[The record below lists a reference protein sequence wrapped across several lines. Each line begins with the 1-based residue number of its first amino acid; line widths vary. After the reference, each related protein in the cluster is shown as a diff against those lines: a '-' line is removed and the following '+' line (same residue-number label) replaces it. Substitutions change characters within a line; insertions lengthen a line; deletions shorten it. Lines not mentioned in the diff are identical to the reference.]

1 MTTEQIF
8 SGLLILTIGPIVG
21 TIKPLWRDKTSWA
34 IAQGL
39 LCVGASKLLFS
50 YLFHAQFVAAGSSE
64 WAIAWDMIAL
74 MGLVLA
80 RSREGRVDLWS
91 IAAGYGVHDPI
102 SAGLAA
108 LLSGAGVICFRTNKQ
123 GLQVMLFAMMMVTAL
138 RHSSNQPLLVMT
150 GLLGLMIYWSHEKAD
165 RSKPSEK
172 YTQESTQHPNSPETE
187 MKFFRADAAVVTFDD
202 RVLPL
207 QAGQPAAYLSQ
218 LRRSGYSVPQG
229 WMVYPGDDLETVI
242 TLVSPTAQFP
252 AIVRY
257 SHLLTNPLDDRT
269 KQVWESK
276 SDQELRAALLQAFD
290 GAKASMV
297 LMVMPKVW
305 AVFAGVVR
313 EVMPG
318 YVLVTCGQER
328 FEVRSKGQISAN
340 MKTYET
346 PDRLIREVA
355 DLLSKLQN
363 EYGEDYKKQLGG
375 GFAIHWRHDGET
387 LWIWDIR
394 GL

>member
-1 MTTEQIF
+1 MTIEQILG
-8 SGLLILTIGPIVG
+8 GLFILTIGPIVG
-21 TIKPLWRDKTSWA
+21 TIKPFWRDKTSWA

-39 LCVGASKLLFS
+39 LCVGISKLLFS
-50 YLFHAQFVAAGSSE
+50 YLFHAQFLATGSSE
-64 WAIAWDMIAL
+64 WTIAWDMIAL

-80 RSREGRVDLWS
+80 RSRDDRVDLWS
-91 IAAGYGVHDPI
+91 IGAGYGLHDPV

-123 GLQVMLFAMMMVTAL
+123 GLRVVLFAMMLVTAL
-138 RHSSNQPLLVMT
+138 RYSANQPLLVMT
-150 GLLGLMIYWSHEKAD
+150 GLLCTLIYWSYEKAD
-165 RSKPSEK
+165 RSNPAKKANPP
-172 YTQESTQHPNSPETE
+172 ESE
-187 MKFFRADAAVVTFDD
+187 MKFFRADAAVVTLDD

-207 QAGQPAAYLSQ
+207 QGGQPATYLSQ

-229 WMVYPGDDLETVI
+229 WMVYPGDDLDTVI
-242 TLVSPTAQFP
+242 ALATPTAEFP

-257 SHLLTNPLDDRT
+257 SYLQDNPLDDRT

-276 SDQELRAALLQAFD
+276 SDQELRTALLQAFD

-305 AVFAGVVR
+305 AVFSGAVR

-328 FEVRSKGQISAN
+328 FEVRSNGQISAN
-340 MKTYET
+340 VKTYET

-355 DLLSKLQN
+355 ELLSKLQK
-363 EYGEDYKKQLGG
+363 EFGEDYKKQLGG
-375 GFAIHWRHDGET
+375 GFAIDWMHDGERI
-387 LWIWDIR
+387 WIWDIR

>member
-1 MTTEQIF
+1 MTIEQILG
-8 SGLLILTIGPIVG
+8 GLFILTIGPIVG

-34 IAQGL
+34 IAQGM
-39 LCVGASKLLFS
+39 LCVGVSKFLFS
-50 YLFHAQFVAAGSSE
+50 YLLHAQFLATGNSE

-80 RSREGRVDLWS
+80 RSSRGDRVDLWS
-91 IAAGYGVHDPI
+91 IGAGYGLHDPI

-123 GLQVMLFAMMMVTAL
+123 GLNVLLFAMMLVTAL
-138 RHSSNQPLLVMT
+138 RYSANQPLLVMT
-150 GLLGLMIYWSHEKAD
+150 GLLCTLIYWSYEKAD

-172 YTQESTQHPNSPETE
+172 GNPPETE
-187 MKFFRADAAVVTFDD
+187 LKFFRADAAVVTLDD

-207 QAGQPAAYLSQ
+207 QAGQPAAYLSE

-242 TLVSPTAQFP
+242 ALATPTAQFP

-257 SHLLTNPLDDRT
+257 SHLLANPLDDRT
-269 KQVWESK
+269 KQAWESK
-276 SDQELRAALLQAFD
+276 SDQELRTALLQAFD

-305 AVFAGVVR
+305 AVFSGAVR

-355 DLLSKLQN
+355 ELLSKLQK
-363 EYGEDYKKQLGG
+363 EYGEEYKKQLGS
-375 GFAIHWRHDGET
+375 GFAIDWMHDGERI
-387 LWIWDIR
+387 WIWDIR

>member
-1 MTTEQIF
+1 MTIEQILG
-8 SGLLILTIGPIVG
+8 GLFILTIGPIMG
-21 TIKPLWRDKTSWA
+21 TIKPLWQDKTSWA
-34 IAQGL
+34 IAQGFV
-39 LCVGASKLLFS
+39 CVGVSKFLFS
-50 YLFHAQFVAAGSSE
+50 YLLYSQFLATGSSE

-80 RSREGRVDLWS
+80 RSVRGDRIDLWS
-91 IAAGYGVHDPI
+91 LGAGYGLHDPI
-102 SAGLAA
+102 SAGLVV
-108 LLSGAGVICFRTNKQ
+108 LFSGVGVICFRTNKQ
-123 GLQVMLFAMMMVTAL
+123 GLNVLLFAMMLVTAL
-138 RHSSNQPLLVMT
+138 RYSVNQPLLVMT
-150 GLLGLMIYWSHEKAD
+150 GLLCTLTYWSYEKTD
-165 RSKPSEK
+165 RSKRSENA
-172 YTQESTQHPNSPETE
+172 NSAETE
-187 MKFFRADAAVVTFDD
+187 LKFFRADAAVVTLDD
-202 RVLPL
+202 RILPL

-242 TLVSPTAQFP
+242 ALATPTVQCP

-276 SDQELRAALLQAFD
+276 SDQELRTALLQAFD

-305 AVFAGVVR
+305 AVFSGVVR
-313 EVMPG
+313 EVIPG

-328 FEVRSKGQISAN
+328 FEVRSNGQLSAN
-340 MKTYET
+340 VKTYET
-346 PDRLIREVA
+346 PDRLIREVG
-355 DLLSKLQN
+355 DLLSKLQK

-375 GFAIHWRHDGET
+375 GFALHWIHDGER
-387 LWIWDIR
+387 LWIWDISEV
-394 GL
+394 

>member
-1 MTTEQIF
+1 MTIEQILG
-8 SGLLILTIGPIVG
+8 GLFILTIGPIVG
-21 TIKPLWRDKTSWA
+21 TIKPFWRDKTSWA

-39 LCVGASKLLFS
+39 LCVGISKLLFS
-50 YLFHAQFVAAGSSE
+50 YLFHAQFLATGSSE
-64 WAIAWDMIAL
+64 WTIAWDMIAL

-80 RSREGRVDLWS
+80 RSRDDRVDLWS
-91 IAAGYGVHDPI
+91 IGAGYGLHDPV

-123 GLQVMLFAMMMVTAL
+123 GLRVVLFAMMLVTAL
-138 RHSSNQPLLVMT
+138 RYSANQPLLVMT
-150 GLLGLMIYWSHEKAD
+150 GLLCTLIYWSYEKAD
-165 RSKPSEK
+165 RSNPAKKANPP
-172 YTQESTQHPNSPETE
+172 ESE
-187 MKFFRADAAVVTFDD
+187 MKFFRADAAVVTLDD

-207 QAGQPAAYLSQ
+207 QGGQPAAYLSQ

-229 WMVYPGDDLETVI
+229 WMVYPGDDLDTVI
-242 TLVSPTAQFP
+242 ALATPTAEFP

-257 SHLLTNPLDDRT
+257 SYLQDNPLDDRT

-276 SDQELRAALLQAFD
+276 SDQELRTALLQAFD

-305 AVFAGVVR
+305 AVFSGAVR

-328 FEVRSKGQISAN
+328 FEVRSNGQISAN
-340 MKTYET
+340 VKTYET

-355 DLLSKLQN
+355 ELLSKLQK
-363 EYGEDYKKQLGG
+363 EFGEDYKKQLGG
-375 GFAIHWRHDGET
+375 GFAIDWMHDGERI
-387 LWIWDIR
+387 WIWDIR

>member
-1 MTTEQIF
+1 MTIEQIF

-21 TIKPLWRDKTSWA
+21 TIKPLWRDKTSLA

-39 LCVGASKLLFS
+39 LCVGVSKLLFS
-50 YLFHAQFVAAGSSE
+50 YLLHPQFLATGSSE
-64 WAIAWDMIAL
+64 WTIAWDMIAL

-80 RSREGRVDLWS
+80 RSFRGDRVDLWS
-91 IAAGYGVHDPI
+91 IGAGYGLHDPI

-108 LLSGAGVICFRTNKQ
+108 LLSGTGVICFRTNKQ
-123 GLQVMLFAMMMVTAL
+123 GLRVVLFAMMLVTAL
-138 RHSSNQPLLVMT
+138 RYSANQPLLVMT
-150 GLLGLMIYWSHEKAD
+150 GLLCTLIYWSYEKTD

-172 YTQESTQHPNSPETE
+172 TNPSETGL
-187 MKFFRADAAVVTFDD
+187 KFFRADAAVVTLDD
-202 RVLPL
+202 RMLPL
-207 QAGQPAAYLSQ
+207 QSGQPAAYLSQ

-229 WMVYPGDDLETVI
+229 WLVYPGDDLETVI
-242 TLVSPTAQFP
+242 ALATPTAQFP

-257 SHLLTNPLDDRT
+257 SHLLANPLDDRT

-276 SDQELRAALLQAFD
+276 SDQELRSALLQAFD

-305 AVFAGVVR
+305 AVFSGAVR

-340 MKTYET
+340 VKTYET

-355 DLLSKLQN
+355 ELLSRLQK
-363 EYGEDYKKQLGG
+363 EFGEDYKKQLGG
-375 GFAIHWRHDGET
+375 GFAIDWMHDGERV
-387 LWIWDIR
+387 WIWDIR

>member
-1 MTTEQIF
+1 MTIEQIL
-8 SGLLILTIGPIVG
+8 SGLFILMIGPIVG

-39 LCVGASKLLFS
+39 LCVGASKFLFS
-50 YLFHAQFVAAGSSE
+50 YLFQAQFLATGSSE
-64 WAIAWDMIAL
+64 WTIAWDMIAL

-80 RSREGRVDLWS
+80 RSFRGDRVDLWS
-91 IAAGYGVHDPI
+91 IGGGYGLHDPI

-123 GLQVMLFAMMMVTAL
+123 GLKVLLLAMMLVTAL
-138 RHSSNQPLLVMT
+138 RYSANQPLLVMT
-150 GLLGLMIYWSHEKAD
+150 GLLCTLIYWSYEKAD
-165 RSKPSEK
+165 RSNPSEK
-172 YTQESTQHPNSPETE
+172 ANPPETE
-187 MKFFRADAAVVTFDD
+187 LKFFRADAAVMTLDD

-207 QAGQPAAYLSQ
+207 QVGQPAAYLSQ

-242 TLVSPTAQFP
+242 ALATPTAEFP

-257 SHLLTNPLDDRT
+257 SHLLANPLDDRT

-276 SDQELRAALLQAFD
+276 SDQELRTALLQAFD

-305 AVFAGVVR
+305 AVFSGAVR

-340 MKTYET
+340 VKTYET

-355 DLLSKLQN
+355 ELLSKLQK
-363 EYGEDYKKQLGG
+363 EFGEDYKKQLGS
-375 GFAIHWRHDGET
+375 GFAIDWMHDGET

>member
-1 MTTEQIF
+1 MTIEQILG
-8 SGLLILTIGPIVG
+8 GLFILMIGPIVG

-34 IAQGL
+34 IAQGI
-39 LCVGASKLLFS
+39 LCVGVSKFLFS
-50 YLFHAQFVAAGSSE
+50 YLFQAQFLATGSSE
-64 WAIAWDMIAL
+64 WAMAWDMIAL

-80 RSREGRVDLWS
+80 RSLRGDRVDLWS
-91 IAAGYGVHDPI
+91 IAAGYGLHDPI
-102 SAGLAA
+102 SAGLVA
-108 LLSGAGVICFRTNKQ
+108 LLSGAGVICFRTSKQ
-123 GLQVMLFAMMMVTAL
+123 GLKVLLLAIMLVTAL
-138 RHSSNQPLLVMT
+138 RYSTNQPLLVMT
-150 GLLGLMIYWSHEKAD
+150 GLLCTLIYWSYEKAD
-165 RSKPSEK
+165 RLKPSEK
-172 YTQESTQHPNSPETE
+172 ANLPETE
-187 MKFFRADAAVVTFDD
+187 LKFFRADAAVMTFDD
-202 RVLPL
+202 RVLAL
-207 QAGQPAAYLSQ
+207 QAGQPAAYLSE

-242 TLVSPTAQFP
+242 TLATPTAQFP

-257 SHLLTNPLDDRT
+257 SHLLANPLDDRT

-276 SDQELRAALLQAFD
+276 SDQELRTALLQAFD

-305 AVFAGVVR
+305 AVFSGAVR

-318 YVLVTCGQER
+318 YVLVTCGEER

-340 MKTYET
+340 VKTYET

-355 DLLSKLQN
+355 DLLSKLQK
-363 EYGEDYKKQLGG
+363 EFGEDYKKQLGG
-375 GFAIHWRHDGET
+375 GFLIDWMHDGET
-387 LWIWDIR
+387 IWIWGIR

>member
-1 MTTEQIF
+1 MTIEQIF
-8 SGLLILTIGPIVG
+8 GGLLILTIGPIVG

-39 LCVGASKLLFS
+39 LCVGVSKLLFS
-50 YLFHAQFVAAGSSE
+50 YLFHDQFLATGSSE

-80 RSREGRVDLWS
+80 RSFRGDRVDLWS
-91 IAAGYGVHDPI
+91 IGAGYGLHDPI

-123 GLQVMLFAMMMVTAL
+123 GLRVVLFAMMLVTAL
-138 RHSSNQPLLVMT
+138 RYSANQPLLVMT
-150 GLLGLMIYWSHEKAD
+150 GLLCALIYWSYEKAD
-165 RSKPSEK
+165 RLNPSEK
-172 YTQESTQHPNSPETE
+172 ANPPESE
-187 MKFFRADAAVVTFDD
+187 MKFFRADAAVVTLSD

-242 TLVSPTAQFP
+242 ALATPTAQFP

-257 SHLLTNPLDDRT
+257 SHLLANPLDDRT

-276 SDQELRAALLQAFD
+276 SDQELRTALLQAFD

-305 AVFAGVVR
+305 AVFSGVVR

-328 FEVRSKGQISAN
+328 FEVRSNGQLSAN
-340 MKTYET
+340 VKTYET

-355 DLLSKLQN
+355 ELLSKLQK
-363 EYGEDYKKQLGG
+363 EFGQDYKKQLGG
-375 GFAIHWRHDGET
+375 GFAIHWMHDGET
-387 LWIWDIR
+387 IWIWDIR

>member
-1 MTTEQIF
+1 MTIEQILG
-8 SGLLILTIGPIVG
+8 GLFILTIGPIVG
-21 TIKPLWRDKTSWA
+21 TIKPFWRDKTSWA

-39 LCVGASKLLFS
+39 LCVGISKLLFS
-50 YLFHAQFVAAGSSE
+50 YLFHAQFLATGSSE
-64 WAIAWDMIAL
+64 WTIAWDMIAL

-80 RSREGRVDLWS
+80 RSVRGDRVDLWS
-91 IAAGYGVHDPI
+91 IGGGYGLHDPI

-123 GLQVMLFAMMMVTAL
+123 GLKVLLLAMMLVTAL
-138 RHSSNQPLLVMT
+138 RYSANQPLLVMT
-150 GLLGLMIYWSHEKAD
+150 GLLCTLIYWSYEKAD
-165 RSKPSEK
+165 RSNPAKKANPP
-172 YTQESTQHPNSPETE
+172 ESE
-187 MKFFRADAAVVTFDD
+187 MKFFRADAAVVTLDD

-207 QAGQPAAYLSQ
+207 QGGQPAAYLSQ

-229 WMVYPGDDLETVI
+229 WMVYPGDDLDTVI
-242 TLVSPTAQFP
+242 ALATPTAEFP

-257 SHLLTNPLDDRT
+257 SYLQDNPLDDRT

-276 SDQELRAALLQAFD
+276 SDQELRTALLQAFD

-305 AVFAGVVR
+305 AVFSGAVR

-328 FEVRSKGQISAN
+328 FEVRSNGQISAN
-340 MKTYET
+340 VKTYET

-355 DLLSKLQN
+355 ELLSKLQK
-363 EYGEDYKKQLGG
+363 EFGEDYKKQLGG
-375 GFAIHWRHDGET
+375 GFAIDWMHDGERI
-387 LWIWDIR
+387 WIWDIR

>member
-1 MTTEQIF
+1 MTIEQIF
-8 SGLLILTIGPIVG
+8 GGLLILTIGPIVG

-34 IAQGL
+34 VAQGL
-39 LCVGASKLLFS
+39 LCVGVSKFLFS
-50 YLFHAQFVAAGSSE
+50 YLFHEQFLATGSSE
-64 WAIAWDMIAL
+64 WATAWDMIAL

-80 RSREGRVDLWS
+80 RSRGDNRVDLWS
-91 IAAGYGVHDPI
+91 IAAGYALHDPA

-108 LLSGAGVICFRTNKQ
+108 LLSGTGVICFRTTKQ
-123 GLQVMLFAMMMVTAL
+123 GLNVVLFAMMAVTAL
-138 RHSSNQPLLVMT
+138 RYSTNQPLLVMT
-150 GLLGLMIYWSHEKAD
+150 GLLCLLIYWSHEKAD
-165 RSKPSEK
+165 RSKK
-172 YTQESTQHPNSPETE
+172 QSTQQANLSETE
-187 MKFFRADAAVVTFDD
+187 LKFFRADAAVVTLDD

-207 QAGQPAAYLSQ
+207 RAGQPAAHLSE

-242 TLVSPTAQFP
+242 ALATPTAQFP

-276 SDQELRAALLQAFD
+276 SDQELRTALLQAFD

-305 AVFAGVVR
+305 AVFSGAVR

-355 DLLSKLQN
+355 ELLSKLQK
-363 EYGEDYKKQLGG
+363 EYGEEYKKQWGS
-375 GFAIHWRHDGET
+375 GFAIDWMHDGERI
-387 LWIWDIR
+387 WIWDIR

>member
-1 MTTEQIF
+1 MTIEQILG
-8 SGLLILTIGPIVG
+8 GLFILTIGPIVG

-34 IAQGL
+34 IAQGM
-39 LCVGASKLLFS
+39 LCVGVSKFLFS
-50 YLFHAQFVAAGSSE
+50 YLFHAQFLTTGSSE

-80 RSREGRVDLWS
+80 RSLRGDRVDLWS
-91 IAAGYGVHDPI
+91 IGGGYGLHDPI
-102 SAGLAA
+102 SAGLVA
-108 LLSGAGVICFRTNKQ
+108 LLSSAGVICFRTSKQ
-123 GLQVMLFAMMMVTAL
+123 GLKVLLLAMMLVTAL
-138 RHSSNQPLLVMT
+138 RYSANQPLLVMT
-150 GLLGLMIYWSHEKAD
+150 GLLCTLIYWSYEKAD
-165 RSKPSEK
+165 RSNPSEK
-172 YTQESTQHPNSPETE
+172 ANPPETE
-187 MKFFRADAAVVTFDD
+187 LKFFRADAAVMTFDD

-207 QAGQPAAYLSQ
+207 QAGQPAAYLSE

-242 TLVSPTAQFP
+242 TLATPTAEFP

-257 SHLLTNPLDDRT
+257 SHLLTNPLDNRT

-276 SDQELRAALLQAFD
+276 SDQELRTALLQAFD

-305 AVFAGVVR
+305 AVFSGAVR

-340 MKTYET
+340 VKTYET

-355 DLLSKLQN
+355 ELLSKLQK
-363 EYGEDYKKQLGG
+363 EFGEDYKKQLGS
-375 GFAIHWRHDGET
+375 GFAIDWMHDGET

>member
-1 MTTEQIF
+1 MTIEQILG
-8 SGLLILTIGPIVG
+8 GLFILTIGPIVG
-21 TIKPLWRDKTSWA
+21 TIKPFWRDKTSWA

-39 LCVGASKLLFS
+39 LCVGISKLLFS
-50 YLFHAQFVAAGSSE
+50 YLFHAQFLATGSSE
-64 WAIAWDMIAL
+64 WTIAWDMIAL

-80 RSREGRVDLWS
+80 RSFRDDRVDLWS
-91 IAAGYGVHDPI
+91 IGAGYGLHDPV

-123 GLQVMLFAMMMVTAL
+123 GLRVVLFAMMLVTAL
-138 RHSSNQPLLVMT
+138 RYSANQPLLVMT
-150 GLLGLMIYWSHEKAD
+150 GLLCTLIYWSYEKAD
-165 RSKPSEK
+165 RSNPAKKANPP
-172 YTQESTQHPNSPETE
+172 ESE
-187 MKFFRADAAVVTFDD
+187 MKFFRADAAVVTLDD

-207 QAGQPAAYLSQ
+207 QGGQPAAYLSE

-229 WMVYPGDDLETVI
+229 WMVYPGDDLDTVI
-242 TLVSPTAQFP
+242 ALATPTAEFP

-257 SHLLTNPLDDRT
+257 SYLQDNPLDDRT

-276 SDQELRAALLQAFD
+276 SDQELRTALLQAFD

-305 AVFAGVVR
+305 AVFSGAVR

-328 FEVRSKGQISAN
+328 FEVRSNGQISAN
-340 MKTYET
+340 VKTYET

-355 DLLSKLQN
+355 ELLSKLQK
-363 EYGEDYKKQLGG
+363 EFGEDYKKQLGG
-375 GFAIHWRHDGET
+375 GFAIDWMHDGERI
-387 LWIWDIR
+387 WIWDIR

>member
-1 MTTEQIF
+1 MTIEQIF
-8 SGLLILTIGPIVG
+8 GGLLILMIGPIVG

-34 IAQGL
+34 IAQGI
-39 LCVGASKLLFS
+39 LCVGVSKFLFS
-50 YLFHAQFVAAGSSE
+50 HLFHAQFLATGSSE
-64 WAIAWDMIAL
+64 WTIAWDMISL
-74 MGLVLA
+74 MGLVLT
-80 RSREGRVDLWS
+80 RSFWGDRVDLWS
-91 IAAGYGVHDPI
+91 IGAGYGLHDPI

-123 GLQVMLFAMMMVTAL
+123 GLKVLLCAMMLVTAL
-138 RHSSNQPLLVMT
+138 RYSANQPLLVMT
-150 GLLGLMIYWSHEKAD
+150 GLLCTLIYWNYEKAD
-165 RSKPSEK
+165 RSNSSEK
-172 YTQESTQHPNSPETE
+172 ANPPETE
-187 MKFFRADAAVVTFDD
+187 LKFFRADAAVVTLDD

-207 QAGQPAAYLSQ
+207 QVGQPAAYLSQ

-242 TLVSPTAQFP
+242 ALATPTAKFP
-252 AIVRY
+252 TIVRY
-257 SHLLTNPLDDRT
+257 SHLLVNPLDDRT
-269 KQVWESK
+269 KQVGWESK
-276 SDQELRAALLQAFD
+276 SDQELRTALLQAFD

-305 AVFAGVVR
+305 AGFSGVVR

-340 MKTYET
+340 VKTYET

-355 DLLSKLQN
+355 DLLAKLQK

-375 GFAIHWRHDGET
+375 GFAIHWTHDGET

-394 GL
+394 GV

>member
-1 MTTEQIF
+1 MTIEQILG
-8 SGLLILTIGPIVG
+8 GLLILTIGPIVG

-39 LCVGASKLLFS
+39 LCVGVSKFLFS
-50 YLFHAQFVAAGSSE
+50 YLLHAHFLATGSSE
-64 WAIAWDMIAL
+64 WAMAWDMIAL

-80 RSREGRVDLWS
+80 RSFRGDRVDLWS
-91 IAAGYGVHDPI
+91 IGGGYGLHDPI

-123 GLQVMLFAMMMVTAL
+123 GLKVLLLAMMLVTAL
-138 RHSSNQPLLVMT
+138 RYSANQPLLVMT
-150 GLLGLMIYWSHEKAD
+150 GLLCTLIYWSYEKAD
-165 RSKPSEK
+165 RSNPSEK
-172 YTQESTQHPNSPETE
+172 ANLPETE
-187 MKFFRADAAVVTFDD
+187 LKFFRADAAVMTLDD

-207 QAGQPAAYLSQ
+207 QVGQPAVYLSQ

-242 TLVSPTAQFP
+242 ALAAPTAEFP

-257 SHLLTNPLDDRT
+257 SHLLANPLDDRT

-276 SDQELRAALLQAFD
+276 SDQELRTALLQAFD

-305 AVFAGVVR
+305 AVFSGAVR

-328 FEVRSKGQISAN
+328 FEVRSKGQIAAN
-340 MKTYET
+340 VKTYET

-355 DLLSKLQN
+355 ELLSKLQK
-363 EYGEDYKKQLGG
+363 EFGEDYKKQLGS
-375 GFAIHWRHDGET
+375 GFAIDWMHDGET

-394 GL
+394 GS

>member
-1 MTTEQIF
+1 MTIEQILG
-8 SGLLILTIGPIVG
+8 GLFILMIGPIVG

-34 IAQGL
+34 IAQGM
-39 LCVGASKLLFS
+39 LCVGVSKFLFS
-50 YLFHAQFVAAGSSE
+50 YLFHAQFLATGSSE
-64 WAIAWDMIAL
+64 WTIAWDMIAL

-80 RSREGRVDLWS
+80 RSLRGDRVDLWS
-91 IAAGYGVHDPI
+91 IGGGYGLHDPI

-123 GLQVMLFAMMMVTAL
+123 GLKVLLLAMMLVTAL
-138 RHSSNQPLLVMT
+138 RYSANQPLLVMT
-150 GLLGLMIYWSHEKAD
+150 GLLCTLIYWSYEKAA
-165 RSKPSEK
+165 RSNPSEK
-172 YTQESTQHPNSPETE
+172 ANPPETE
-187 MKFFRADAAVVTFDD
+187 LKFFRADAAVMTLDD

-207 QAGQPAAYLSQ
+207 QVGQPAAYLSQ

-242 TLVSPTAQFP
+242 ALATPTAEFP

-257 SHLLTNPLDDRT
+257 SHLLASPLDDRT

-276 SDQELRAALLQAFD
+276 SDQELRTALLQAFD

-305 AVFAGVVR
+305 AVFSGTVR

-340 MKTYET
+340 VKTYET

-355 DLLSKLQN
+355 ELLSKLQK
-363 EYGEDYKKQLGG
+363 EFGEDYKKQLGS
-375 GFAIHWRHDGET
+375 GFAIDWMHDGET

>member
-1 MTTEQIF
+1 MTIEQILG
-8 SGLLILTIGPIVG
+8 GLFILTIGPIVG
-21 TIKPLWRDKTSWA
+21 TIKPFWRDKTSWA

-39 LCVGASKLLFS
+39 LCVGISKLLFS
-50 YLFHAQFVAAGSSE
+50 YLFHAQFLATGSSE
-64 WAIAWDMIAL
+64 WTIAWDMIAL

-80 RSREGRVDLWS
+80 RSRDDRVDLWS
-91 IAAGYGVHDPI
+91 IGAGYGLHDPV

-123 GLQVMLFAMMMVTAL
+123 GLRVVLFAMMLVTAL
-138 RHSSNQPLLVMT
+138 RYSANQPLLVMT
-150 GLLGLMIYWSHEKAD
+150 GLLCTLIYWSYEKAD
-165 RSKPSEK
+165 RSNPAKKANPP
-172 YTQESTQHPNSPETE
+172 ESE
-187 MKFFRADAAVVTFDD
+187 MKFFRADAAVVTLDD

-207 QAGQPAAYLSQ
+207 QGGQPAAYLSE

-229 WMVYPGDDLETVI
+229 WMVYPGDDLDTVI
-242 TLVSPTAQFP
+242 ALATPTAEFP

-257 SHLLTNPLDDRT
+257 SYLQDNPLDDRT

-276 SDQELRAALLQAFD
+276 SDQELRTALLQAFD

-305 AVFAGVVR
+305 AVFSGAVR

-328 FEVRSKGQISAN
+328 FEVRSNGQISAN
-340 MKTYET
+340 VKTYET

-355 DLLSKLQN
+355 ELLSKLQK
-363 EYGEDYKKQLGG
+363 EFGEDYKKQLGG
-375 GFAIHWRHDGET
+375 GFAIDWMHDGERI
-387 LWIWDIR
+387 WIWDIR

>member
-1 MTTEQIF
+1 MTIEQIF
-8 SGLLILTIGPIVG
+8 GGLLILAIGPIVG

-39 LCVGASKLLFS
+39 LCVGVSKLLFS
-50 YLFHAQFVAAGSSE
+50 HLFHDQFLATGSSE

-80 RSREGRVDLWS
+80 RSRRDNRVDLWG
-91 IAAGYGVHDPI
+91 IAAGYGLHDPV

-123 GLQVMLFAMMMVTAL
+123 GLNVVLFAMMLVTAL
-138 RHSSNQPLLVMT
+138 RYSANQPLLVMT
-150 GLLGLMIYWSHEKAD
+150 GLLCTLIYWSYEKAD
-165 RSKPSEK
+165 RLNPSEK
-172 YTQESTQHPNSPETE
+172 TNPPESE
-187 MKFFRADAAVVTFDD
+187 MKFFRADAAVVTLSD

-242 TLVSPTAQFP
+242 SLATPTAQFP

-257 SHLLTNPLDDRT
+257 SHLLANPLDDRT

-276 SDQELRAALLQAFD
+276 SDQELRTALLQAFD

-305 AVFAGVVR
+305 AVFSGAVR

-328 FEVRSKGQISAN
+328 FEVRSNGQISAN
-340 MKTYET
+340 VKTYET
-346 PDRLIREVA
+346 PDRLIRDVA
-355 DLLSKLQN
+355 DLLSKLQK
-363 EYGEDYKKQLGG
+363 EFGEDYKKQLGG
-375 GFAIHWRHDGET
+375 GFAIDWMHDGET

>member
-1 MTTEQIF
+1 MTIEQILG
-8 SGLLILTIGPIVG
+8 GLFILTIGPIVG

-34 IAQGL
+34 IAQGM
-39 LCVGASKLLFS
+39 LCVGVSKFLFS
-50 YLFHAQFVAAGSSE
+50 YLLHAQFLATGNSE

-80 RSREGRVDLWS
+80 RSSRGDRVDLWS
-91 IAAGYGVHDPI
+91 IGAGYGLHDPI

-123 GLQVMLFAMMMVTAL
+123 GLNVLLFAMMLVTAL
-138 RHSSNQPLLVMT
+138 RYSANQPLLVMT
-150 GLLGLMIYWSHEKAD
+150 GLLCTLIYWSYEKAD

-172 YTQESTQHPNSPETE
+172 GNPPETE
-187 MKFFRADAAVVTFDD
+187 LKFFRADAAVVTLDD

-207 QAGQPAAYLSQ
+207 QAGQPAAYLSE

-242 TLVSPTAQFP
+242 ALATPTAQFP

-257 SHLLTNPLDDRT
+257 SHLLANPLDDRT
-269 KQVWESK
+269 KQAWESK
-276 SDQELRAALLQAFD
+276 SDQELRTALLQAFD
-290 GAKASMV
+290 GAKASMI

-305 AVFAGVVR
+305 AVFSGAVR

-355 DLLSKLQN
+355 ELLSKLQK
-363 EYGEDYKKQLGG
+363 EYGEEYKKQLGS
-375 GFAIHWRHDGET
+375 GFAIDWMHDGERI
-387 LWIWDIR
+387 WIWDIR

>member
-1 MTTEQIF
+1 MTIEQIF
-8 SGLLILTIGPIVG
+8 GGLLILTIGPIVG

-39 LCVGASKLLFS
+39 LCVGVSKFLFS
-50 YLFHAQFVAAGSSE
+50 YLFQAQFLATGSSE
-64 WAIAWDMIAL
+64 WTIAWDMIAL

-80 RSREGRVDLWS
+80 RSFRGDRVDLWS
-91 IAAGYGVHDPI
+91 IGGGYGLHDPI

-123 GLQVMLFAMMMVTAL
+123 GLKVLLLAMMLVTAL
-138 RHSSNQPLLVMT
+138 RYSANQPLLVMT
-150 GLLGLMIYWSHEKAD
+150 GLLCTLIYWSYEKAD
-165 RSKPSEK
+165 RSNPSKKANPSEA
-172 YTQESTQHPNSPETE
+172 EL
-187 MKFFRADAAVVTFDD
+187 KFFRADAAVMTLDD

-207 QAGQPAAYLSQ
+207 QVGQPAVYLSQ

-242 TLVSPTAQFP
+242 TLATPTAEFP

-257 SHLLTNPLDDRT
+257 SHLLANPLDDRT

-276 SDQELRAALLQAFD
+276 SDQELRTALLQAFD

-305 AVFAGVVR
+305 AVFSGAVR

-340 MKTYET
+340 VKTYET

-355 DLLSKLQN
+355 ELLSKLQK
-363 EYGEDYKKQLGG
+363 EFGEDYKKQLGS
-375 GFAIHWRHDGET
+375 GFAIDWMHDGET

-394 GL
+394 GS

>member
-1 MTTEQIF
+1 MTIEQILG
-8 SGLLILTIGPIVG
+8 GLLILTIGPIVG

-39 LCVGASKLLFS
+39 LCVGVSKFLFS
-50 YLFHAQFVAAGSSE
+50 YLLHAQFLATGSSE
-64 WAIAWDMIAL
+64 WATAWDMISL

-80 RSREGRVDLWS
+80 RSFRGDRVDLWS
-91 IAAGYGVHDPI
+91 IGGGYGLHDPI

-123 GLQVMLFAMMMVTAL
+123 GLKVLLLAMMLVTAL
-138 RHSSNQPLLVMT
+138 RYSANQPLLVMT
-150 GLLGLMIYWSHEKAD
+150 GLLCTLIYWSYEKAD
-165 RSKPSEK
+165 RSNPSEK
-172 YTQESTQHPNSPETE
+172 ANLPETE
-187 MKFFRADAAVVTFDD
+187 LKFFRADAAVMTLDD

-207 QAGQPAAYLSQ
+207 QVGQPAVYLSQ

-242 TLVSPTAQFP
+242 ALATPTAEFP

-257 SHLLTNPLDDRT
+257 SHLLASPLDDRT

-276 SDQELRAALLQAFD
+276 SDQELRTALLQAFD

-305 AVFAGVVR
+305 AVFSGAVR

-340 MKTYET
+340 VKTYET

-355 DLLSKLQN
+355 ELLSKLQK
-363 EYGEDYKKQLGG
+363 EFGEDYKKQLGS
-375 GFAIHWRHDGET
+375 GFAIDWMHDGET

>member
-1 MTTEQIF
+1 MTIEQIF
-8 SGLLILTIGPIVG
+8 GGLLILTIGPIVG

-39 LCVGASKLLFS
+39 LCVGVSKFLFS
-50 YLFHAQFVAAGSSE
+50 YLLHDQFLATGSSE
-64 WAIAWDMIAL
+64 WATAWNMIAL

-80 RSREGRVDLWS
+80 RSRGNNKVDLWS
-91 IAAGYGVHDPI
+91 IAAGYGLHDPA
-102 SAGLAA
+102 SAGLVA
-108 LLSGAGVICFRTNKQ
+108 LLSGAGVIFFRTNKQ
-123 GLQVMLFAMMMVTAL
+123 GVNVVLLAMMLVTVL
-138 RHSSNQPLLVMT
+138 RHSTNQPLLVMT
-150 GLLGLMIYWSHEKAD
+150 GLLCMLIYWSHEKAD
-165 RSKPSEK
+165 RSNK
-172 YTQESTQHPNSPETE
+172 QSTQQANSFETE
-187 MKFFRADAAVVTFDD
+187 LKFFRADAAVVTLDD

-207 QAGQPAAYLSQ
+207 QAGQPAAHLSE

-242 TLVSPTAQFP
+242 ALATPTAQFP

-269 KQVWESK
+269 KQAWESK
-276 SDQELRAALLQAFD
+276 SDQELRTALLQAFD

-305 AVFAGVVR
+305 AVFSGAVR

-328 FEVRSKGQISAN
+328 FEVRSNGQISAN
-340 MKTYET
+340 VKTYET

-355 DLLSKLQN
+355 ELLYKLQK
-363 EYGEDYKKQLGG
+363 EYGEEYKKQLGS
-375 GFAIHWRHDGET
+375 GFAIDWMHDGERI
-387 LWIWDIR
+387 WIWDIR

>member
-1 MTTEQIF
+1 MTIEQILG
-8 SGLLILTIGPIVG
+8 GLFILTIGPIVG

-39 LCVGASKLLFS
+39 LCVGVSKFLFS
-50 YLFHAQFVAAGSSE
+50 YLLHAQFLATGSSE
-64 WAIAWDMIAL
+64 WAMAWDMIAL

-80 RSREGRVDLWS
+80 RSRRDNRVDLWS
-91 IAAGYGVHDPI
+91 IAAGYGLHDPA
-102 SAGLAA
+102 SAGLVA
-108 LLSGAGVICFRTNKQ
+108 LLSGAGVIFFRTNKQ
-123 GLQVMLFAMMMVTAL
+123 GVNVVLFAMMLVTAL
-138 RHSSNQPLLVMT
+138 RYSTNQPLLVMT
-150 GLLGLMIYWSHEKAD
+150 GLLCILIYWSYEKAD
-165 RSKPSEK
+165 RSIDK
-172 YTQESTQHPNSPETE
+172 STQQANSPETE
-187 MKFFRADAAVVTFDD
+187 LKFFRADAAVVTLDD

-207 QAGQPAAYLSQ
+207 QAGQPAAYLSE

-242 TLVSPTAQFP
+242 ALATPTAQFP

-257 SHLLTNPLDDRT
+257 SHLQANSLDDRT

-276 SDQELRAALLQAFD
+276 SDQELRTALLQAFD

-305 AVFAGVVR
+305 AVFSGAVR

-328 FEVRSKGQISAN
+328 FEVRSNGQISAN
-340 MKTYET
+340 VKTYET
-346 PDRLIREVA
+346 PDRLVREVA
-355 DLLSKLQN
+355 ELLSKLQR
-363 EYGEDYKKQLGG
+363 EFGEDYKKQLGG
-375 GFAIHWRHDGET
+375 GFAIDWMHDGET
-387 LWIWDIR
+387 IWIWDIR

>member
-1 MTTEQIF
+1 MTIEQILG
-8 SGLLILTIGPIVG
+8 GLFILMIGPIVG

-34 IAQGL
+34 VAQGL
-39 LCVGASKLLFS
+39 LCVGVSKFLFS
-50 YLFHAQFVAAGSSE
+50 YLLYAQFLATGSSE
-64 WAIAWDMIAL
+64 WVMAWDMIGL

-80 RSREGRVDLWS
+80 RSFRGDRVDLWS
-91 IAAGYGVHDPI
+91 IGGGYGLHDPI

-123 GLQVMLFAMMMVTAL
+123 GLKVLLLAMMLVTAL
-138 RHSSNQPLLVMT
+138 RYSANQPLLVMT
-150 GLLGLMIYWSHEKAD
+150 GLLCTLIYWSYEKAD

-172 YTQESTQHPNSPETE
+172 ANPPETE
-187 MKFFRADAAVVTFDD
+187 LKFFRADAAVMTFDD

-242 TLVSPTAQFP
+242 ALATPTAEFP

-257 SHLLTNPLDDRT
+257 SHLLANPLDDRT

-276 SDQELRAALLQAFD
+276 NDQELRTALLQAFD

-305 AVFAGVVR
+305 AVFSGAVR

-328 FEVRSKGQISAN
+328 FEVRSKGQIAAN
-340 MKTYET
+340 VKTYET

-355 DLLSKLQN
+355 ELLSKLQK
-363 EYGEDYKKQLGG
+363 EFGEDYKKQLGS
-375 GFAIHWRHDGET
+375 GFAIDWMHDGET

-394 GL
+394 GS